1 MAIKKFNANSVSGG
15 LVSGATVSSSA
26 PSAPSNGALWLNSS
40 TGTLLTYYDSGTN
53 TQWLQPV
60 GAAGTAGLAGA
71 TGVTGATGATGI
83 GATGATSIIP
93 GATGATGIGAT
104 GATSIIP
111 GATGI
116 QGNIGA
122 TGVIGSP
129 RISTTASATA
139 GSIIPISTDIDQ
151 YNITALGAG
160 ATFSVPS
167 GSPVDAQK
175 LMIRIKDD
183 GTARS
188 LSWIVTGAN
197 SYRIVGAVLP
207 TTTVVSKTTYV
218 GLIYNAADS
227 FWDVVAVGQ
236 QL

>member
-93 GATGATGIGAT
+93 GATG
-104 GATSIIP
+104 
-111 GATGI
+111 I

-139 GSIIPISTDIDQ
+139 GSIIPISTNTDQ